1 MSPEP
6 TRVARVAES
15 IRRELAPLLQAFAAD
30 RRLGL
35 ISITAVDVS
44 RDLAVARVWVTQ
56 LGGDDQSSLL
66 AALAEERAR
75 CRRHLARRLRLRSVP
90 RIEFRFD
97 PSVVQAVRVSSLL
110 AEADAG
116 APTAPET
123 PRR

>member
-1 MSPEP
+1 MAPEP

-35 ISITAVDVS
+35 VSITAVDVS
-44 RDLAVARVWVTQ
+44 PDLAYARVWVTQ
-56 LGGDDQSSLL
+56 LGGDDQAGLL
-66 AALAEERAR
+66 EALAEARAR

-97 PSVVQAVRVSSLL
+97 PSVVQAVQVSALL
-110 AEADAG
+110 DDADAG
-116 APTAPET
+116 EPTAPGT
-123 PRR
+123 PR